1 LSYIYLIRSYPK
13 IPAVAGYAYIF
24 YRPRG
29 DVGKPDLSYNSEA
42 WSIVANSTYR
52 SNDAP
57 ATLPDLYALSA
68 RWKTLLDGA
77 RTMTP
82 AEDRESRDSIEA
94 RFLEVFQS
102 QRRRYAV
109 RGVLLSLH
117 GTGEPQ
123 RQAPAEHY
131 LFVLERI
138 VPDTMNLVSRFR
150 QYHLSP
156 REQEVV
162 RLLLAD
168 LSNKEIAQAL
178 GLSLNTVKG
187 YLKLLTRKL
196 GVSSRTGI
204 LAKMLSETKLA
215 S

>member
-1 LSYIYLIRSYPK
+1 M
-13 IPAVAGYAYIF
+13 AGYAYIS
-24 YRPRG
+24 YHPRG
-29 DVGKPDLSYNSEA
+29 DVAKPELFYNAEA
-42 WSIVANSTYR
+42 WAIVANSMRR
-52 SNDAP
+52 SADAP
-57 ATLPDLYALSA
+57 AGAPDLYGLSA
-68 RWKTLLDGA
+68 RWKGLLDDA
-77 RTMTP
+77 RSAQATQTP
-82 AEDRESRDSIEA
+82 AESGESRSNSEA
-94 RFLEVFQS
+94 CFLEVFQS

-109 RGVLLSLH
+109 RGVLLSPH
-117 GTGEPQ
+117 ASGDAAQ
-123 RQAPAEHY
+123 KSIMEHY

-178 GLSLNTVKG
+178 GLSLNTIKG

-204 LAKMLSETKLA
+204 LARMLSETKLA

>member
-1 LSYIYLIRSYPK
+1 MRK
-13 IPAVAGYAYIF
+13 DG
-24 YRPRG
+24 
-29 DVGKPDLSYNSEA
+29 
-42 WSIVANSTYR
+42 
-52 SNDAP
+52 
-57 ATLPDLYALSA
+57 SA
-68 RWKTLLDGA
+68 RTLAPQHGVR
-77 RTMTP
+77 RTRCRATELGGCDP
-82 AEDRESRDSIEA
+82 ADPRVEA

-109 RGVLLSLH
+109 RGVLLSPH
-117 GTGEPQ
+117 GTSEPQ

>member
-1 LSYIYLIRSYPK
+1 
-13 IPAVAGYAYIF
+13 VAGYAYIS

-29 DVGKPDLSYNSEA
+29 DVGKPDLFYNAEA
-42 WSIVANSTYR
+42 WSIVANSTR
-52 SNDAP
+52 RTNDSP
-57 ATLPDLYALSA
+57 AGVPDLFGLSA
-68 RWKTLLDGA
+68 RWKTLLDEARAQAPNGA
-77 RTMTP
+77 G
-82 AEDRESRDSIEA
+82 DGGESRDTTEA

-109 RGVLLSLH
+109 RGVLLSPH
-117 GTGEPQ
+117 SSTEPTQ
-123 RQAPAEHY
+123 KPGPEHY

-178 GLSLNTVKG
+178 GLSLNTIKG

-204 LAKMLSETKLA
+204 LARMLSETKLA

>member
-1 LSYIYLIRSYPK
+1 
-13 IPAVAGYAYIF
+13 VAGYAYIS
-24 YRPRG
+24 YRPNG
-29 DVGKPDLSYNSEA
+29 QVPELSYNTEA
-42 WSIVANSTYR
+42 WSIVLNSTRR

-57 ATLPDLYALSA
+57 PVPPDLYALSA

-77 RTMTP
+77 ETTNP
-82 AEDRESRDSIEA
+82 AEQRDSRDSNDA

-109 RGVLLSLH
+109 RGVVLSPH
-117 GTGEPQ
+117 GTGEA
-123 RQAPAEHY
+123 RQTLVEQY

>member
-1 LSYIYLIRSYPK
+1 MDQGSNGAK
-13 IPAVAGYAYIF
+13 EG
-24 YRPRG
+24 
-29 DVGKPDLSYNSEA
+29 SE
-42 WSIVANSTYR
+42 T
-52 SNDAP
+52 
-57 ATLPDLYALSA
+57 
-68 RWKTLLDGA
+68 
-77 RTMTP
+77 
-82 AEDRESRDSIEA
+82 RDTTEA

-109 RGVLLSLH
+109 RGVLLSPH
-117 GTGEPQ
+117 SSSEPKSGSG
-123 RQAPAEHY
+123 HY

-178 GLSLNTVKG
+178 GLSLNTIKG

-204 LAKMLSETKLA
+204 LARMLSETKLA

>member
-1 LSYIYLIRSYPK
+1 
-13 IPAVAGYAYIF
+13 VAGYAYIS
-24 YRPRG
+24 YRPNG
-29 DVGKPDLSYNSEA
+29 QIPELSYNPEA
-42 WSIVANSTYR
+42 WSIVANSTR
-52 SNDAP
+52 RPNEAP
-57 ATLPDLYALSA
+57 SVPPDLYALSA
-68 RWKTLLDGA
+68 RWKSLLETGTTNSSEQD
-77 RTMTP
+77 
-82 AEDRESRDSIEA
+82 SRDSNEA

-102 QRRRYAV
+102 RRRRYAV
-109 RGVLLSLH
+109 RGVVLSPH
-117 GTGEPQ
+117 GNGDA
-123 RQAPAEHY
+123 RQTSTAQY

>member
-1 LSYIYLIRSYPK
+1 M
-13 IPAVAGYAYIF
+13 AGYAYIS
-24 YRPRG
+24 YHPRS
-29 DVGKPDLSYNSEA
+29 DVGKPDLFYNAEA
-42 WSIVANSTYR
+42 WSIVANSTRR
-52 SNDAP
+52 SSDSP
-57 ATLPDLYALSA
+57 AGVPDLYGLSA
-68 RWKTLLDGA
+68 RWKTLLDDARSDQNPNGA
-77 RTMTP
+77 S
-82 AEDRESRDSIEA
+82 ESKEAGDSAEA

-109 RGVLLSLH
+109 RGVLLSPH
-117 GTGEPQ
+117 APREAPQ
-123 RQAPAEHY
+123 KSAAHY

-178 GLSLNTVKG
+178 GLSLNTIKG

-204 LAKMLSETKLA
+204 LARMLSETKLA

>member
-1 LSYIYLIRSYPK
+1 M
-13 IPAVAGYAYIF
+13 AGYAYIS
-24 YRPRG
+24 YRPQG
-29 DVGKPDLSYNSEA
+29 DVCPAELFYNAEA
-42 WSIVANSTYR
+42 WSIVANSVRRTT
-52 SNDAP
+52 DTTP
-57 ATLPDLYALSA
+57 ATTDLYALSA
-68 RWKTLLDGA
+68 RWKTLHDGA
-77 RTMTP
+77 RTTKAEQDRGSP
-82 AEDRESRDSIEA
+82 AEA

-109 RGVLLSLH
+109 RGLVLSKH
-117 GTGEPQ
+117 TPESQ
-123 RQAPAEHY
+123 RQGHPDHY

-138 VPDTMNLVSRFR
+138 VPDRMDLVSRFR

-196 GVSSRTGI
+196 GVNSRTGI
-204 LAKMLSETKLA
+204 LAKMLSESKLA

>member
-1 LSYIYLIRSYPK
+1 M
-13 IPAVAGYAYIF
+13 AGYAYISYRARGEAAAELF
-24 YRPRG
+24 Y
-29 DVGKPDLSYNSEA
+29 NAEA
-42 WSIVANSTYR
+42 WSIV
-52 SNDAP
+52 SNTVRRTTETTP
-57 ATLPDLYALSA
+57 TTTDLYALSA
-68 RWKTLLDGA
+68 RWKALHDSA
-77 RTMTP
+77 RP
-82 AEDRESRDSIEA
+82 PKGEQDREGPTEA

-109 RGVLLSLH
+109 RGLLLSQH
-117 GTGEPQ
+117 GPEPQ
-123 RQAPAEHY
+123 RESHPDHY

-138 VPDTMNLVSRFR
+138 VPDRMDLVSRFR

-196 GVSSRTGI
+196 GVNSRTGI
-204 LAKMLSETKLA
+204 LAKMLSESKLA

>member
-1 LSYIYLIRSYPK
+1 
-13 IPAVAGYAYIF
+13 VAGSAYIS
-24 YRPRG
+24 YHPRG
-29 DVGKPDLSYNSEA
+29 DAAKADLFYNAEA
-42 WSIVANSTYR
+42 WSIITNSTRR
-52 SNDAP
+52 STDTP
-57 ATLPDLYALSA
+57 PGVPDVYGLSA
-68 RWKTLLDGA
+68 RWKTLLDSA
-77 RTMTP
+77 RSAQT
-82 AEDRESRDSIEA
+82 DEA
-94 RFLEVFQS
+94 RAETTEGPNGPEACFLEVFQS

-109 RGVLLSLH
+109 RGVLLSPH
-117 GTGEPQ
+117 ATADRTQPSGP
-123 RQAPAEHY
+123 EHY

-204 LAKMLSETKLA
+204 LARMLSETKLA